1 MKKLLIA
8 LAMLPTIALAQQ
20 PTFRMGNKSGGEIVL
35 TTQKCTHKE
44 GQSLK
49 HGYAYAKGGQVIRMC
64 WYVGEDRMVHVI
76 YLDDFTS
83 YVYPIENF
91 REVK

>member
-8 LAMLPTIALAQQ
+8 LAMLPAIAFAQ
-20 PTFRMGNKSGGEIVL
+20 PTYRLINKSGGEIVL

-44 GQSLK
+44 GPSLK
-49 HGYAYAKGGQVIRMC
+49 HGYTYAKGGKTITMC
-64 WYVGEDRMVHVI
+64 WFVGTDKMVHVI
-76 YLDDFTS
+76 YLDDFSS
-83 YVYPIENF
+83 YVYPIEDF